1 MSFII
6 PVLEEHFILR
16 LHLLHF
22 NRSAFYCGTK
32 MSKSE
37 RRINQLAISR
47 FHDSGIR
54 IPLAPLGTFV
64 RSNYFAALKF
74 WLLRQETTAH
84 ERHSQLKPWQKYLYK
99 NYM

>member
-1 MSFII
+1 MWNEMS
-6 PVLEEHFILR
+6 
-16 LHLLHF
+16 
-22 NRSAFYCGTK
+22 T
-32 MSKSE
+32 SE

-54 IPLAPLGTFV
+54 IPLPPLGTFV

-84 ERHSQLKPWQKYLYK
+84 ERHSQIKSWQKYLYK
-99 NYM
+99 KYM